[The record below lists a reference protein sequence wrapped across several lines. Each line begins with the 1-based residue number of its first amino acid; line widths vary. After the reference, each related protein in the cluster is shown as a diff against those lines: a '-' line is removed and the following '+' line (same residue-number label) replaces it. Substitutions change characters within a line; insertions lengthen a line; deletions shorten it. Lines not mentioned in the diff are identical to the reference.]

1 MFHVCVSLHLGG
13 GCSKGCG
20 GGGEHIKMITHRKTA
35 AFMVF
40 LYFLM
45 FFFIEATS
53 RLVIIHVGYL
63 KVMFYLTF
71 FLLNN
76 GSCKL

>member
-1 MFHVCVSLHLGG
+1 MCCASEGG
-13 GCSKGCG
+13 GWRKGW

-45 FFFIEATS
+45 FYFLFETAGTS
-53 RLVIIHVGYL
+53 LASNILILVL
-63 KVMFYLTF
+63 CKRDALCLTA
-71 FLLNN
+71 
-76 GSCKL
+76 